1 MCLLALLAVQVLSIK
16 ASAKRRLQAQ
26 YGLATGEQYSVATF
40 VGRMTQQ
47 KGCDVIAEVA
57 AALMAQTPTPADYR
71 AGPIRC
77 AVVQHVHYP
86 AMKFF
91 RMLPQYH
98 DGLIQSA
105 CFVQGW

>member
-57 AALMAQTPTPADYR
+57 AALMAKHPHLQIIVL
-71 AGPIRC
+71 GPSGVLWCNMCII
-77 AVVQHVHYP
+77 
-86 AMKFF
+86 
-91 RMLPQYH
+91 LP
-98 DGLIQSA
+98 
-105 CFVQGW
+105 